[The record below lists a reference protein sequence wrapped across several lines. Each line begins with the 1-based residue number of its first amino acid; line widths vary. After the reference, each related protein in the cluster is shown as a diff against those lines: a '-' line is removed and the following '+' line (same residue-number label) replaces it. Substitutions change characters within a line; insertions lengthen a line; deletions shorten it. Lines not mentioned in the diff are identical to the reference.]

1 MSSSTSSSRSH
12 SRSTLGIP
20 SRCWCGSKLTT
31 FAAQT
36 KENLY
41 RRFYRCEIGVKR
53 QSEAHLFKWIDEA
66 IIDEINLVDSK
77 HCQLEADVQSFKNS
91 TTQRLHEHAK
101 HVDEALFEMR
111 RIIHDQAASLAE
123 LKRRSDNLTQVIEA
137 DFAPL
142 GNGSAVTTTESTPQ
156 HCCCS
161 YCFRNLSI
169 VVCQTKHLSI
179 VG

>member
-31 FAAQT
+31 FASQT

-41 RRFYRCEIGVKR
+41 RR
-53 QSEAHLFKWIDEA
+53 QSEAHLFTWIDEA
-66 IIDEINLVDSK
+66 IINEINLVDSK

-91 TTQRLHEHAK
+91 TTQRLQEHAK
-101 HVDEALFEMR
+101 HADEALFEMR

-137 DFAPL
+137 GFAPL
-142 GNGSAVTTTESTPQ
+142 GNGSAVTKPPNPLLNIAAAAIALGTLAWLYGKLST
-156 HCCCS
+156 
-161 YCFRNLSI
+161 
-169 VVCQTKHLSI
+169 
-179 VG
+179 